1 MSRVL
6 VASGSS
12 EGQTTTIA
20 ERIGDVLAEEG
31 HEPTL
36 VHLKHPPADLN
47 VESYDG
53 VIIGASIHAGTHQ
66 RYVTAF
72 VREHRAVLNRLPT
85 AFYSVSLTAASADPE
100 SQATARELLEEF
112 LEETEWDPDVTLP
125 VAGAL
130 RYSQYGL
137 LKRVVMRRIAG
148 KESGDTDTSR
158 DYEYTNWD
166 DVAMFARQFSAL
178 VR

>member
-85 AFYSVSLTAASADPE
+85 AFYSVSLTAASAI
-100 SQATARELLEEF
+100 
-112 LEETEWDPDVTLP
+112 
-125 VAGAL
+125 
-130 RYSQYGL
+130 
-137 LKRVVMRRIAG
+137 RR
-148 KESGDTDTSR
+148 
-158 DYEYTNWD
+158 
-166 DVAMFARQFSAL
+166 ARQRPGNCSRSFS
-178 VR
+178 RKQSGTQT